1 MPRVPTT
8 LFLSLSLSLSLSL
21 PGTIVAYLPKLRPG
35 QHFENLGMI
44 TSLLSKKPAKNLG
57 KFGAS
62 PRIDE
67 VTTCNGTSGDGG
79 DGGGEGSDGGGG
91 DGGGDGGDEIGEES
105 DEFDWE
111 IEQQL
116 TTDENDVSLFPQAL
130 YLIFNSF
137 TFAYQINTGDYD
149 FIFFSNSLWVRQ
161 SSQWC
166 LCEASSE

>member
-1 MPRVPTT
+1 MR
-8 LFLSLSLSLSLSL
+8 
-21 PGTIVAYLPKLRPG
+21 
-35 QHFENLGMI
+35 
-44 TSLLSKKPAKNLG
+44 

-67 VTTCNGTSGDGG
+67 VTTCNGTSGGDGG
-79 DGGGEGSDGGGG
+79 DGGNSSDGG
-91 DGGGDGGDEIGEES
+91 DGDEIGEES

-116 TTDENDVSLFPQAL
+116 TTDENDVSLFTQAL
-130 YLIFNSF
+130 YLIINSF
-137 TFAYQINTGDYD
+137 TFPYQINTGDHD
-149 FIFFSNSLWVRQ
+149 FISFSKPLRVRQ